1 MQGSLRPGSGANLIR
16 PAHSRNARDDGN
28 DLGKHSVFKKNEGC
42 RAITRQPYITEPGPN
57 LMTSDLTGPTRPR
70 APHTA

>member
-42 RAITRQPYITEPGPN
+42 RAITRQPYIT
-57 LMTSDLTGPTRPR
+57 
-70 APHTA
+70 APDPIL